1 MSWRRHLSYSLLID
15 DKVIK
20 DLKQIDKLWQKK
32 ILEVIKTKLT
42 QNPHLGKPLVGNLS
56 PYYRLRVGDYRIIY
70 EIKED
75 EVVVIV
81 VKISHRKDVYK

>member
-1 MSWRRHLSYSLLID
+1 MSYKLLID

-32 ILEVIKTKLT
+32 IIEVMKTKLVE
-42 QNPHLGKPLVGNLS
+42 NPYLGKPLVGNLS
-56 PYYRLRVGDYRIIY
+56 PYYRLRVADYRIVY
-70 EIKED
+70 EINEG

-81 VKISHRKDVYK
+81 IKIQHRKDVYK

>member
-1 MSWRRHLSYSLLID
+1 LSYKLLID

-32 ILEVIKTKLT
+32 IIEVIKTKLVE
-42 QNPHLGKPLVGNLS
+42 NPHLGKPLVGNLS
-56 PYYRLRVGDYRIIY
+56 PYYRLRVFDYRVIY
-70 EIKED
+70 EINDD

-81 VKISHRKDVYK
+81 IKIGHRKDIYK

>member
-1 MSWRRHLSYSLLID
+1 MID

-20 DLKQIDKLWQKK
+20 DLKQIDNAWQKK
-32 ILEVIKTKLT
+32 IVEVIKTKLCE
-42 QNPHLGKPLVGNLS
+42 NPYLGKPLVGNLS
-56 PYYRLRVGDYRIIY
+56 HYYRLRVGDYRIVY

>member
-1 MSWRRHLSYSLLID
+1 MID

-32 ILEVIKTKLT
+32 IVEVMKTKLCE
-42 QNPHLGKPLVGNLS
+42 NPYLGKSLVGNLS
-56 PYYRLRVGDYRIIY
+56 PYYRLRIGDYRVIY

-75 EVVVIV
+75 EVVVII